1 MLNSMQVNMFRS
13 NVYPFLNFIM
23 NETIIRLFHRLESI
37 IIIIIIIIIMR
48 IKMMKIKMIT

>member
-1 MLNSMQVNMFRS
+1 MFRS

-37 IIIIIIIIIMR
+37 IIIIIIIIIIMR